1 VKMHALAA
9 AAAMRAPTST
19 SVARARRIPGPTAP
33 LDLRRGHA
41 TDPCSKRERFGGAR
55 SSGSIAARAAVFD
68 GGPDGVP
75 FFALSDADRASELRA
90 DTEAVRAAADDPRA
104 ILLPFVSGRALV
116 VEVDPDDSR
125 PGVRFAPAEARLKDV
140 KAPADDDGTDEDPLA
155 FERLSFLGFRE
166 EDGAPVFCAEVQ
178 GTCESRVRDAVA
190 RNPAVTGRIKWGT
203 LDTATS
209 TKDAKSVG
217 PEMSRKDAGLV
228 AAAASLLRWRR
239 NTKFCQKCGSPV
251 KIVKSGHKAQCSDS
265 TCRAPYYPT
274 LMPAVLT
281 LCTCGD
287 YALLGRNSKWPRGFY
302 SCLAGFVDQS
312 ESLEQAVARE
322 VLEESGVVIDPT
334 SVRYVTSQPWP
345 FPCQLMVG
353 FRAEVAAKKVS
364 VADAVCDPAVAMSTV
379 VPDIGCEVTFPP
391 TPTLDIAELRDAR
404 WFHKDWLRAQL
415 GKHVDPREA
424 GTGGTGRGVI
434 GKEIPVG
441 EVALPGR
448 HALARHLVERWC
460 EETDVSRLPG
470 SLAATVPAVAM
481 TDDREM
487 PLVPTTN
494 RSFAFRVV
502 EMSLVGTKKEG
513 MSGRTTVLRF
523 ALTGGGGA
531 PTVNDHARLDTA
543 VAAEAER
550 YGASLRLLG
559 GGQMCFR
566 GGEISESAEIDDED
580 EASLLIVL
588 RNGGGG
594 DNGGAEV
601 PRVDPELVRALVQRA
616 YPMHD
621 ILVPGAFEGGG
632 DGSAEAG
639 IARRFQY

>member
-1 VKMHALAA
+1 M
-9 AAAMRAPTST
+9 
-19 SVARARRIPGPTAP
+19 
-33 LDLRRGHA
+33 
-41 TDPCSKRERFGGAR
+41 
-55 SSGSIAARAAVFD
+55 
-68 GGPDGVP
+68 P

-90 DTEAVRAAADDPRA
+90 DTEAILAASRDQRA

-116 VEVDPDDSR
+116 VAVDEDGSR
-125 PGVRFAPAEARLKDV
+125 PGVRFAPAEVRLRDV
-140 KAPADDDGTDEDPLA
+140 RRSAEGHEGKGDEGDEDPLA

-166 EDGAPVFCAEVQ
+166 EDGAPVFAAEVKR
-178 GTCESRVRDAVA
+178 CESLVREAVA
-190 RNPAVTGRIKWGT
+190 RNPAVTGRVGRGAVDEAIV
-203 LDTATS
+203 

-228 AAAASLLRWRR
+228 AAAASLLRWQR
-239 NTKFCQKCGSPV
+239 NTRFCQKCGSPV
-251 KIVKSGHKAQCSDS
+251 KIVKSGHKAQCANSD
-265 TCRAPYYPT
+265 CRAPYYPT

-322 VLEESGVVIDPT
+322 VLEESGVVIDPST
-334 SVRYVTSQPWP
+334 VRYVTSQLWP

-353 FRAEVAAKKVS
+353 FRAEVAPKRVTVS
-364 VADAVCDPAVAMSTV
+364 DAVCDARTPPGGSRRTYEEDAQS
-379 VPDIGCEVTFPP
+379 CEVSFPP

-404 WFHKDWLRAQL
+404 WFHRDWLRAQL
-415 GKHVDPREA
+415 GKHVDPRE
-424 GTGGTGRGVI
+424 GGGR
-434 GKEIPVG
+434 EIPVG
-441 EVALPGR
+441 EIALPGR
-448 HALARHLVERWC
+448 HALARFLVERWC
-460 EETDVSRLPG
+460 DEPNAQRDG
-470 SLAATVPAVAM
+470 SSSADSVALTPPSVAM
-481 TDDREM
+481 TGGHDCESL

-502 EMSLVGTKKEG
+502 EMNLPAGSNG
-513 MSGRTTVLRF
+513 GRRIITALRF
-523 ALTGGGGA
+523 SPTGGGGA
-531 PTVNDHARLDTA
+531 PTVNDHARLDA
-543 VAAEAER
+543 ACEAEAGR
-550 YGASLRLLG
+550 IGASLRLLG

-594 DNGGAEV
+594 DAGGAET
-601 PRVDPELVRALVQRA
+601 PRVDPELVRALVRRA

-621 ILVPGAFEGGG
+621 ILIPGAFEGGG
-632 DGSAEAG
+632 DGTTEQG
-639 IARRFQY
+639 LARRYQY